1 MKRSIFDNMIIAFL
15 LISLLCFTALL
26 AFTNIGIRRI
36 MINERTTN
44 LVNQS
49 RLITDQYVRD
59 YFSGRINNA
68 ELARTLSS
76 LRDFLDEEIWV
87 TDSRGRF
94 IAVSDQDQNS
104 EKKLPDTL
112 RDISPELSTDRSF
125 DLTGR
130 FYGIFSTDTL
140 SVGTPIVR
148 GSESMG
154 YIIMHMSL
162 DDVTDTILSIRRFL
176 YLAYMIIL
184 LLLLLF
190 FYHFIRKIVTPISEI
205 NAVAAEYSE
214 GRFDEHIEVKTKY
227 ELATLAN
234 SMNYMRDEIMKSEEY
249 RKNFI
254 SNISH
259 DFRSPLTSIHGYA
272 EAMIDGTIPPEKHE
286 HYLQVILKETDRL
299 TKLTSGMIK
308 LNDISNHSITL
319 KRQTFDINETIR
331 SVTDLFEGRSR
342 QKNIRLRADIPGVPL
357 MVDADPE
364 KINQVLYNLTDN
376 ALKFTPE
383 GGDVFITALERGEL
397 KDRAY
402 ISVKDNGP
410 GIDEES
416 RPHVFERFYKADT
429 SRGRD
434 RMGTGLGLSI
444 VKEIISAHGETITLD
459 TEKGRG
465 CEFTFTL
472 KKAKPGK
479 TR

>member
-15 LISLLCFTALL
+15 LISLLCFAALL

-49 RLITDQYVRD
+49 RLITDQYIRD
-59 YFSGRINNA
+59 YFSGKINNA
-68 ELARTLSS
+68 ELAQTLSS
-76 LRDFLDEEIWV
+76 LRNFLNEDIWV

-94 IAVSDQDQNS
+94 IAVSDQDQDS
-104 EKKLPDTL
+104 EVRLPDTL
-112 RDISPELSTDRSF
+112 RGISPELSTDRSF
-125 DLTGR
+125 DLTGH

-148 GSESMG
+148 GNESMG

-214 GRFDEHIEVKTKY
+214 GRFDDHIEVKTKY
-227 ELATLAN
+227 ELATLAD

-259 DFRSPLTSIHGYA
+259 DFR
-272 EAMIDGTIPPEKHE
+272 
-286 HYLQVILKETDRL
+286 
-299 TKLTSGMIK
+299 
-308 LNDISNHSITL
+308 
-319 KRQTFDINETIR
+319 
-331 SVTDLFEGRSR
+331 
-342 QKNIRLRADIPGVPL
+342 
-357 MVDADPE
+357 
-364 KINQVLYNLTDN
+364 
-376 ALKFTPE
+376 
-383 GGDVFITALERGEL
+383 
-397 KDRAY
+397 
-402 ISVKDNGP
+402 
-410 GIDEES
+410 
-416 RPHVFERFYKADT
+416 
-429 SRGRD
+429 
-434 RMGTGLGLSI
+434 
-444 VKEIISAHGETITLD
+444 
-459 TEKGRG
+459 
-465 CEFTFTL
+465 
-472 KKAKPGK
+472 
-479 TR
+479 